1 MSATFNIIRLF
12 TLVIFT
18 SLASTAFSGSP
29 NSSGPPDFSPCD
41 GLMGAAKGLCHAG
54 IAVGCDQEAST
65 ACEQIEEQ
73 YKAKTGNE
81 PPWADRTIY
90 INAESGNARP
100 LDGMW
105 EFGCDNDDGVD
116 FNEYMVFMG
125 DTFEA
130 WDLKY
135 TSTDSSCSEGET
147 KTIFETGTVTAF
159 EDITVGWEDDAP
171 PMRLAGDGLYL
182 ITYPVVT
189 KLIISITT
197 GEEPGAYKLFYYMDD
212 TGELALPEPKPW
224 CIYAPW
230 EEDDDDDDEN
240 TDDYPSLLTADD
252 YPSLLTAEEPRCK
265 I

>member
-12 TLVIFT
+12 TFVIFT

-29 NSSGPPDFSPCD
+29 NASGPPDFSLCD
-41 GLMGAAKGLCHAG
+41 GLTGAAKGLCHAG
-54 IAVGCDQEAST
+54 IAVGCDQKASA

-73 YKAKTGNE
+73 YTAKTGNE

-105 EFGCDNDDGVD
+105 EFGCYKDEGVD

-125 DTFEA
+125 ETFAA
-130 WDLKY
+130 WELEY
-135 TSTDSSCSEGET
+135 SSGDGTCFSGET
-147 KTIFETGTVTAF
+147 ITIFETGTVSAF
-159 EDITVGWEDDAP
+159 EDIIVSWVDDDV
-171 PMRLAGDGLYL
+171 PMRLAGDGGTLDL
-182 ITYPVVT
+182 TPVVT

-197 GEEPGAYKLFYYMDD
+197 GDEQGDYKLFYYMDD
-212 TGELALPEPKPW
+212 TGEINGEPW

-230 EEDDDDDDEN
+230 EDDDDEE
-240 TDDYPSLLTADD
+240 SSDD